1 MSRFRIAKRTGV
13 EGPGK
18 SLSKVNGMIWVA
30 PHDRHLAQLA
40 DGLTAA
46 ASFALAY
53 WAWNSFRLLTGIS
66 NPLEVSGDLVW
77 IILGFAVLEI
87 FLLAKL
93 EAYSY
98 RRFTSLAKEIG
109 RVAKTVLAAVALL
122 LAFLFV
128 VRYGYVPRTFLL
140 IFGGVNFLALSL
152 EKTAFFYAVNSLR
165 RRRKSRQKVLV
176 VGTGTR
182 AQRFIATVDEHL
194 GWQLEIIG
202 LLTGDPA
209 KAGTEV
215 AGRPVLG
222 LNSDIER
229 VLHEQPVDEVVICV
243 STKRFDEIREI
254 LDVCERE
261 GVQVRLN
268 SDFFGRLAKKVRV
281 DHIYGLPIISFLT
294 APGDGWALA
303 VKRLMDIVI
312 SAFLLLVLSPLL
324 LLIALLI
331 KATSKGPV
339 LYQWNVVG
347 LNKKPFRSW
356 KFRTMVPGADR
367 LKAAL
372 EEQNIMTGPVFKLA
386 EDPRVTG
393 IGRVLRK
400 YSLDELPQLWSVLKG
415 DMSLVGPRPVFP
427 HELDAYESW
436 HRRKLSIKPG
446 ITCLWQVSGRNRVR
460 DFDDW
465 VRLDFEYID
474 NWSLGLDVRILLR
487 TVGAVLKG
495 GGL

>member
-1 MSRFRIAKRTGV
+1 
-13 EGPGK
+13 
-18 SLSKVNGMIWVA
+18 MIWVT
-30 PHDRHLAQLA
+30 PHDRHIAQLA

-46 ASFALAY
+46 ASFFLAY
-53 WAWNSFRLLTGIS
+53 VVWNSFRLWTGIS
-66 NPLEVSGDLVW
+66 NPFEISGDVAW
-77 IILGFAVLEI
+77 IILGFSALEVV
-87 FLLAKL
+87 LLAKM

-98 RRFTSLAKEIG
+98 QRFTSLSQEIT

-128 VRYGYVPRTFLL
+128 IRFGYIPRTFLL

-152 EKTAFFYAVNSLR
+152 EKTVVFYAVNVLR
-165 RRRKSRQKVLV
+165 RRRKAKQKVLV

-182 AQRFIATVDEHL
+182 AQRFIATIDKHL
-194 GWQLEIIG
+194 GWQLEVIG

-209 KAGTEV
+209 SAGTEIS
-215 AGRPVLG
+215 GRPVLG
-222 LNSDIER
+222 TNRDIER
-229 VLHEQPVDEVVICV
+229 ILHEHPVDEVIICV

-281 DHIYGLPIISFLT
+281 DHVYGLPIISFLT
-294 APGDGWALA
+294 TPGNGWARGL
-303 VKRLMDIVI
+303 KRLMDIFI
-312 SAFLLLVLSPLL
+312 SGFLLLALSPLL
-324 LLIALLI
+324 LLIALLV

-339 LYQWNVVG
+339 LYRWNVVG

-356 KFRTMVPGADR
+356 KFRTMVPDADR

-372 EEQNIMTGPVFKLA
+372 EDRNIMTGPVFKLA
-386 EDPRVTG
+386 EDPRVTK
-393 IGRVLRK
+393 IGKVLRK

-427 HELDAYESW
+427 QELDAYESW

-446 ITCLWQVSGRNRVR
+446 ITCLWQVSGRNNVR
-460 DFDDW
+460 DFDEW
-465 VRLDFEYID
+465 VRMDFEYID
-474 NWSLGLDVRILLR
+474 NWSLGLDIRILLR

>member
-1 MSRFRIAKRTGV
+1 
-13 EGPGK
+13 
-18 SLSKVNGMIWVA
+18 MIWVT
-30 PHDRHLAQLA
+30 PHDRHIAQLA

-46 ASFALAY
+46 ASFFLAY
-53 WAWNSFRLLTGIS
+53 VVWNSFRLWTGIS
-66 NPLEVSGDLVW
+66 NPFEISGDVAW
-77 IILGFAVLEI
+77 IILGFSALEVV
-87 FLLAKL
+87 LLAKL

-98 RRFTSLAKEIG
+98 QRFTSLSQEIT

-128 VRYGYVPRTFLL
+128 IRFGYIPRTFLL

-152 EKTAFFYAVNSLR
+152 EKTVVFYAVNVLR
-165 RRRKSRQKVLV
+165 RRRKAKQKVLV

-182 AQRFIATVDEHL
+182 AQRFIATIDKHL
-194 GWQLEIIG
+194 GWQLEVIG

-209 KAGTEV
+209 SAGTEIS
-215 AGRPVLG
+215 GRPVLG
-222 LNSDIER
+222 TNRDIER
-229 VLHEQPVDEVVICV
+229 ILHEHPVDEVIICV

-281 DHIYGLPIISFLT
+281 DHVYGLPIISFLT
-294 APGDGWALA
+294 TPGNGWARGL
-303 VKRLMDIVI
+303 KRLMDIFI
-312 SAFLLLVLSPLL
+312 SGFLLLALSPLL
-324 LLIALLI
+324 LLIALLV

-339 LYQWNVVG
+339 LYRWNVVG

-356 KFRTMVPGADR
+356 KFRTMVPDADR

-372 EEQNIMTGPVFKLA
+372 EDRNIMTGPVFKLA
-386 EDPRVTG
+386 EDPRVTK
-393 IGRVLRK
+393 IGKVLRK

-427 HELDAYESW
+427 QELDAYESW

-446 ITCLWQVSGRNRVR
+446 ITCLWQVSGRNNVR
-460 DFDDW
+460 DFDEW
-465 VRLDFEYID
+465 VRMDFEYID
-474 NWSLGLDVRILLR
+474 NWSLGLDIRILLR